1 MPRMDSKGF
10 YPKGMGEDEIMPQTS
25 TEKRAGRR
33 KRVYNLLK
41 SFTSG
46 MEFTSQD
53 VTNKCNLSNSISTGQ
68 LINQYMD
75 ALNIERITTGKYRV
89 I

>member
-10 YPKGMGEDEIMPQTS
+10 YSKGMGEDEIMYLTS
-25 TEKRAGRR
+25 TEKRANRS
-33 KRVYNLLK
+33 KRVYKLLK
-41 SFTSG
+41 TFKRGTK
-46 MEFTSQD
+46 FTSQD